1 MLVSSEREAA
11 WRGPT
16 YVSVAGVDG
25 FYADAL
31 SNVFRASSV
40 SARPGEAPGRR
51 HEGDSRGGFSRLP
64 ELHVGHLMSAGRVK
78 YNSSNGGVIHEAW
91 QDSTHSISQL
101 GDLVAAGQLDLG
113 LEGQLGSHGI

>member
-1 MLVSSEREAA
+1 M
-11 WRGPT
+11 
-16 YVSVAGVDG
+16 SVADVDG

-40 SARPGEAPGRR
+40 SARPGEAPRTR
-51 HEGDSRGGFSRLP
+51 HEGDSRGGLSRLP
-64 ELHVGHLMSAGRVK
+64 ELGVGHFMSAGRVK
-78 YNSSNGGVIHEAW
+78 YDSSNNVVVHEAW

-113 LEGQLGSHGI
+113 LEGQLGSHGV